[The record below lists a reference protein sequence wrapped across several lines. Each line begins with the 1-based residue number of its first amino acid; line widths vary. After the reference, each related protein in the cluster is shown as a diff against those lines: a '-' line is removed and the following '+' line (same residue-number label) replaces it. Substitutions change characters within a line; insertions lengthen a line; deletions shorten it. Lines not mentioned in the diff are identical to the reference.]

1 MAFGTLVF
9 GILDTQSLETITEV
23 VVMSWSLVKGA
34 LDPVFFPL
42 EEYCIVGYGMLE
54 NLIQQMCAFTILDG
68 PLLLFFGFVLY
79 FFSVIILSMKIWNYL
94 IEMF

>member
-23 VVMSWSLVKGA
+23 VVMNWSLVKGA

-42 EEYCIVGYGMLE
+42 EEYCIVGYGVLE
-54 NLIQQMCAFTILDG
+54 NLIQQMHLPYWMVHCCCFLV
-68 PLLLFFGFVLY
+68 LFCI
-79 FFSVIILSMKIWNYL
+79 FFLWSFLA
-94 IEMF
+94 

>member
-1 MAFGTLVF
+1 LAFGTLVF

-68 PLLLFFGFVLY
+68 PLLFFCFV
-79 FFSVIILSMKIWNYL
+79 FFFFPVIILSMKIWNYL

>member
-1 MAFGTLVF
+1 MAFGTLAF

-23 VVMSWSLVKGA
+23 AIMNWSLVKGT

-42 EEYCIVGYGMLE
+42 EEYCIVGCGMLE

-68 PLLLFFGFVLY
+68 PFF
-79 FFSVIILSMKIWNYL
+79 FFLWSFLAQRFGAI
-94 IEMF
+94 